1 MVHVVRALPPALEA
15 FARDEPEQDVDMI
28 NPLLNS
34 RELQRLSVCRIPFLG
49 AAYPSAAYLWS
60 SIAHR
65 LQMRSTCS
73 AEPPPPQSGAH
84 ALVSHAAV

>member
-15 FARDEPEQDVDMI
+15 FARDEPAQDVDMI

-49 AAYPSAAYLWS
+49 AACLLELHAPRLHTFWS
-60 SIAHR
+60 LDAPR
-65 LQMRSTCS
+65 LHT
-73 AEPPPPQSGAH
+73 SGARCPSTADEIH
-84 ALVSHAAV
+84 LLS